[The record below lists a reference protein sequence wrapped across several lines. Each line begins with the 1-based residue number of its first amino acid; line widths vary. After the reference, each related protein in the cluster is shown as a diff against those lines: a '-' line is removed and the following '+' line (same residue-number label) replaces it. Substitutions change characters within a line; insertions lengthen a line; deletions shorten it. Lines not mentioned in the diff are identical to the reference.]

1 MLIFKRP
8 FTDPYL
14 NIAAEEYFVKH
25 SAEDMCMIWVNEPS
39 VIIGKHQNAFAEINY
54 PYVRA
59 ENIPLIRR
67 ISGGGAVY
75 HDSGNLNFTFIKKT
89 EKTNQVDFS
98 RFTSVIVA
106 FLKSFGLEINVSK
119 RNSLFIGNR
128 KFSGHAEHIFHERV
142 LHHGTILFNT
152 NLEALQNSL
161 NPGINYAGKA
171 MASVRDEV
179 LNIASLLPYNMDIN
193 QFSEKLVSWLLSYYP
208 ESNTY
213 EMNQDELEAIHQLA
227 ETKYKTWQWNYGYS
241 PAYSFS
247 VRIPLL
253 SGTAPAVVK
262 VENGCI
268 VQIDQPSG
276 NNDPQLTEMLQSMK
290 GILHNE
296 DEIRLFVEKNM
307 KTLELARVNSV
318 YYTETF
324 FQ

>member
-25 SAEDMCMIWVNEPS
+25 SAEDMCMIWVNQPS
-39 VIIGKHQNAFAEINY
+39 VIIGKHQNAFAEVNY
-54 PYVRA
+54 PYLRA

-89 EKTNQVDFS
+89 VKTNQVDFS

-119 RNSLFIGNR
+119 RNSLFIGIR

-161 NPGINYAGKA
+161 NPGVNYAGKA

-193 QFSEKLVSWLLSYYP
+193 QFSEKLVTWLLAYYP
-208 ESNTY
+208 ESNAY
-213 EMNQDELEAIHQLA
+213 EMNQDEFDAIHQLA
-227 ETKYKTWQWNYGYS
+227 ETKYKTWQWNFGYS

-253 SGTAPAVVK
+253 SGTAPVVAK
-262 VENGCI
+262 VENGRF
-268 VQIDQPSG
+268 VQIDQTSG
-276 NNDPQLTEMLQSMK
+276 NNDLQLTEILQSMI
-290 GILHNE
+290 GLLHNE
-296 DEIRLFVEKNM
+296 DEIRLFVEKNI
-307 KTLELARVNSV
+307 KTLELAGVNSV
-318 YYTETF
+318 YYTESF
-324 FQ
+324 FK